1 MGTKK
6 NTTEVIIDGKIYQ
19 LSGTESDIYMQQVA
33 SYLNAK
39 IAEFKKSMVGYN
51 KYDDEIKA
59 LLLQLNICDDL
70 FESRQEIERTKKA
83 MEEKEKE
90 AYSAKHDLINM
101 QMKLEATLKQLEQT
115 QKSLSDL
122 QAKVAKNGQKLG

>member
-1 MGTKK
+1 MAKK

-19 LSGTESDIYMQQVA
+19 LTGTASDIYMQQVA

-39 IAEFKKSMVGYN
+39 IAELKKTMVGYS
-51 KYDDEIKA
+51 KYDEELKGLI
-59 LLLQLNICDDL
+59 LQLNICDDL
-70 FESRQEIERTKKA
+70 FETRQEIARTKQA

-101 QMKLEATLKQLEQT
+101 QMRLEATMKQLEQT

-122 QAKVAKNGQKLG
+122 QAKVARNGKLS